1 MTISGYKAIARKG
14 QSAQEIFI
22 TTDMNLNEL
31 RYLLNGYCSKQDNM
45 KLFLKVFSI
54 ILLSFPLSL
63 ETYSI
68 SNSQIFKIC
77 SRKRRE
83 KACIKRLKSNRE
95 SIHKG
100 KPIEIPVYPY
110 KSR

>member
-1 MTISGYKAIARKG
+1 
-14 QSAQEIFI
+14 
-22 TTDMNLNEL
+22 
-31 RYLLNGYCSKQDNM
+31 M
-45 KLFLKVFSI
+45 KLFLKLFTLTLIS
-54 ILLSFPLSL
+54 LLLAL

-83 KACIKRLKSNRE
+83 KACIKRLMLNRE
-95 SIHKG
+95 LIYKG

-110 KSR
+110 KSK

>member
-1 MTISGYKAIARKG
+1 
-14 QSAQEIFI
+14 
-22 TTDMNLNEL
+22 
-31 RYLLNGYCSKQDNM
+31 M
-45 KLFLKVFSI
+45 KLFFKVFSL
-54 ILLSFPLSL
+54 ILLSLVFAL

-77 SRKRRE
+77 TRKRRE

-95 SIHKG
+95 LIYKG